1 MSGKSTAWASIQEQ
15 VTQAPSTRADL
26 YSGIE
31 AALGPNCRL
40 VAFFT
45 SFRYPVAIS
54 DIDTDMVEDVLRTTL
69 KGADDELC
77 LMINSP
83 GGDSLAAERI
93 VNICRNHSAKGEYVV
108 IVPKMAKS
116 AATMISLGADR
127 ILMSNTSELGPIDP
141 QIRVMLEGEKR
152 PQYVAAH
159 EIIASYED
167 LMKEANQTK
176 GELAPYLQQLQRYD
190 ARAIQRIKSAQAL
203 SDSIAVRILESGMM
217 KGRSAAYIRRRIKQ
231 LLDPTYSKAHGRPIY
246 PDVAK
251 KCGLNVVVQ
260 DLGGDVWAKVWELYT
275 RLNHVVSGAA
285 SKIVESGRESYAA
298 PAP

>member
-1 MSGKSTAWASIQEQ
+1 
-15 VTQAPSTRADL
+15 
-26 YSGIE
+26 
-31 AALGPNCRL
+31 
-40 VAFFT
+40 
-45 SFRYPVAIS
+45 
-54 DIDTDMVEDVLRTTL
+54 
-69 KGADDELC
+69 
-77 LMINSP
+77 
-83 GGDSLAAERI
+83 
-93 VNICRNHSAKGEYVV
+93 
-108 IVPKMAKS
+108 
-116 AATMISLGADR
+116 MISLGADR

-152 PQYVAAH
+152 HQYVAAH

-176 GELAPYLQQLQRYD
+176 GQLAPYLQQLQRYD

-246 PDVAK
+246 PDVAQ

-260 DLGGDVWAKVWELYT
+260 KLGGDVWGKVWELYT
-275 RLNHVVSGAA
+275 RLNHVVSGTA